1 MKQIKKHDLKNI
13 LFDEQFTLKSEEL
26 IEETK
31 SEKIGNIIRITVK
44 TAGFIGG
51 GVADGQ
57 GIIKEASSIG

>member
-1 MKQIKKHDLKNI
+1 
-13 LFDEQFTLKSEEL
+13 LKSEEL

-31 SEKIGNIIRITVK
+31 SKKIGNIIRITVK